1 MSLRHHREGSYDPDS
16 PYLFDSVKSLRQDK
30 ETLKAAL
37 QSALGTRDELRD
49 CLEDTEERCRA
60 LERNNALIRRE
71 YEAAMQRAELAR
83 QDLIRLR
90 DDDKRV
96 ISQLAERTKAL
107 EDLGKRHSSM
117 RNHPAD
123 PSISEGIEQYA
134 KFILERLKTQP
145 ELSSLFRERAHS
157 SDRFWARI
165 QAHHYDICLFRLL
178 QFLSDLLVSFSTPKQ
193 VSTAKSTSVSC
204 QTVVEAG
211 TNTDI
216 AGGSG
221 KERWSEVPAV
231 MLNSTTSSS
240 HEETQ
245 SYPLKGKDDYERLMG
260 ESEQLLNSLHMQSD
274 RLTRLNAHVQET
286 MRVTSPRSALGSSL
300 RYSAISP
307 TATASNVNPLSPQ
320 AQDFIEDS
328 PKQEEIPHID
338 PVPDILA
345 SPIDLQDPP
354 KSLRKQRPRPKKPY
368 QPAPNKTDV
377 GTM

>member
-1 MSLRHHREGSYDPDS
+1 
-16 PYLFDSVKSLRQDK
+16 
-30 ETLKAAL
+30 
-37 QSALGTRDELRD
+37 
-49 CLEDTEERCRA
+49 
-60 LERNNALIRRE
+60 
-71 YEAAMQRAELAR
+71 
-83 QDLIRLR
+83 
-90 DDDKRV
+90 
-96 ISQLAERTKAL
+96 
-107 EDLGKRHSSM
+107 
-117 RNHPAD
+117 
-123 PSISEGIEQYA
+123 
-134 KFILERLKTQP
+134 
-145 ELSSLFRERAHS
+145 
-157 SDRFWARI
+157 
-165 QAHHYDICLFRLL
+165 
-178 QFLSDLLVSFSTPKQ
+178 
-193 VSTAKSTSVSC
+193 VSC

-231 MLNSTTSSS
+231 MLNSTSSSS

-245 SYPLKGKDDYERLMG
+245 NYPLKGKDDYERLMG

-307 TATASNVNPLSPQ
+307 TATASNINPLSPQ

-377 GTM
+377 GAM